1 MKAILKFDLEDPDDM
16 MAHKRCVKARDMA
29 CALHEI
35 YNNLERRIEQEPTK
49 DYTQI
54 ISDIFEENNI
64 IIDELI
70 Y

>member
-16 MAHKRCVKARDMA
+16 MAHKRCVKAKDMA
-29 CALHEI
+29 IALYEI
-35 YNNLERRIEQEPTK
+35 YYNLSRRVENEPTK

-54 ISDIFEENNI
+54 ISDIFEESNI